1 MKKKLLNYKIG
12 KKLTTSFNIV
22 IACFTLTILVSI
34 FGLFLIGNNL
44 NYFYKTPYR
53 NNLAQYQYRRDVH
66 SVMKNILWITNLSDD
81 PNKISQLREEIDKNM
96 ADQEV
101 QLDFLNKNFADKD
114 LLTELNTAM
123 EANKEART
131 RVLEYVDAGDFEQ
144 AFRSFNE
151 DYSVKANEVL
161 NILSKIG
168 DYAEE
173 DVSSTYNQA
182 NIIKVIIII
191 IAFLTSVAAILIAL
205 TIGKLLTK
213 QLTTP
218 ILELENVTKS
228 IAEGDLKVDITYE
241 SKDELGSLATNLKK
255 MVVMIQRIIPDIEY
269 CLVEMGNGNF
279 AIKSQNTDLYIGDYL
294 PILLAMRSIKATL
307 SESLSQI
314 RDASAQVNSGALNMS
329 QGAQNLAEGAT
340 EQASSI
346 EELTATIED
355 VTEQTTKD
363 AQKAEVAESNAKI
376 INTKADQS
384 KSYMENM
391 VISMEKISGLSAQIE
406 VIINTIDGIASQT
419 NLLSLNASIEAAR
432 AGEAGRGFAVV
443 AAEIGKLA
451 SESARA
457 AQTTRMLIES
467 TVHEVE
473 SGSRTVKE
481 TSESL
486 NDVLSNLD
494 EIISSIHEQVES
506 SQKQSVTMNEIQS
519 AIEQIS
525 SVIQSTSATAEES
538 SAISEELFAQCESL
552 DSLIDQF
559 KLEKKN

>member
-22 IACFTLTILVSI
+22 ITCFALTILVSI
-34 FGLFLIGNNL
+34 LGLFLVGNNL
-44 NYFYKTPYR
+44 NYFYKTPYQ
-53 NNLAQYQYRRDVH
+53 NNLAQLQFRRDVQ
-66 SVMKNILWITNLSDD
+66 SIMKNILWITNLSDD
-81 PNKISQLREEIDKNM
+81 PNKISQLRQEIESDM

-101 QLDFLNKNFADKD
+101 QWDLLNKNSDAKD
-114 LLTELNTAM
+114 LLTELNSAM
-123 EANKEART
+123 AANKEARSK
-131 RVLEYVDAGDFEQ
+131 VLNHVDDGDFDQ

-151 DYSVKANEVL
+151 DYSVKANKVL
-161 NILSKIG
+161 TILKEIGTYSK
-168 DYAEE
+168 D

-191 IAFLTSVAAILIAL
+191 IAILISTAAILIAL
-205 TIGKLLTK
+205 AVEKLLTK

-218 ILELENVTKS
+218 IFELENVAKS
-228 IAEGDLKVDITYE
+228 LAEGDLKVEITYE
-241 SKDELGSLATNLKK
+241 SKDELGSLATSLKK
-255 MVVMIQRIIPDIEY
+255 MVAIFQHIIPDIDY
-269 CLVEMGNGNF
+269 CLGEMGNGNF
-279 AIKSQNTDLYIGDYL
+279 TIKSKCTDLYIGDYL

-307 SESLSQI
+307 NETLSQI

-340 EQASSI
+340 EQAGSV

-355 VTEQTTKD
+355 VTEQTAKD
-363 AQKAEVAESNAKI
+363 AQKAEVAESNARNI
-376 INTKADQS
+376 SIQADQS
-384 KSYMENM
+384 KTYMENM
-391 VISMEKISGLSAQIE
+391 VISMEKISSLSYQIE
-406 VIINTIDGIASQT
+406 AIINTIDGIASQT

-451 SESARA
+451 TESAHA
-457 AQTTRMLIES
+457 AQTTRALIEN

-473 SGSRTVKE
+473 TGSRTVKE

-494 EIISSIHEQVES
+494 EIINSIHEQMES
-506 SQKQSVTMNEIQS
+506 SHKQSTTMNEIQS
-519 AIEQIS
+519 AIEQITT
-525 SVIQSTSATAEES
+525 VIQSTSATAEES

-559 KLEKKN
+559 KLEK

>member
-22 IACFTLTILVSI
+22 IACFTITILVSI
-34 FGLFLIGNNL
+34 LGLFLVGNNL

-53 NNLAQYQYRRDVH
+53 NNLAQYQFRRDVQ
-66 SVMKNILWITNLSDD
+66 SIMKNILWITNLSDD
-81 PNKISQLREEIDKNM
+81 PNKISQLRQEIDSDM

-101 QLDFLNKNFADKD
+101 QLDLLNKNSDAKD
-114 LLTELNTAM
+114 LLTELNSAM
-123 EANKEART
+123 VANKEARS
-131 RVLEYVDAGDFEQ
+131 RVLEYVDAGDFGQ

-151 DYSVKANEVL
+151 DYSVKANKVL
-161 NILSKIG
+161 SILREIG
-168 DYAEE
+168 AYSED

-182 NIIKVIIII
+182 NIIEVIIII
-191 IAFLTSVAAILIAL
+191 IAILISVAAILIAL
-205 TIGKLLTK
+205 TVEKLITK

-218 ILELENVTKS
+218 IFELENVAKS
-228 IAEGDLKVDITYE
+228 IAEGDLKVNITYE
-241 SKDELGSLATNLKK
+241 SEDELGSLATNLKK
-255 MVVMIQRIIPDIEY
+255 MVDTFQHIIPDIEY
-269 CLVEMGNGNF
+269 CLGEMANSNF
-279 AIKSQNTDLYIGDYL
+279 TIKSKCTEFYIGDFL
-294 PILLAMRSIKATL
+294 PILLAMRGIKTTL
-307 SESLSQI
+307 TETLSQI
-314 RDASAQVNSGALNMS
+314 RDASIQVNSGALNMS

-340 EQASSI
+340 EQASSV

-363 AQKAEVAESNAKI
+363 AKKAEVAESNAKI
-376 INTKADQS
+376 ISTKADQS
-384 KSYMENM
+384 KTYMESM
-391 VISMEKISGLSAQIE
+391 VVSMEKISDLSAQIE
-406 VIINTIDGIASQT
+406 AIINTIDGIATQT

-451 SESARA
+451 TESARA
-457 AQTTRMLIES
+457 AQTTRRLIEN

-494 EIISSIHEQVES
+494 EIINSIHEQVES
-506 SQKQSVTMNEIQS
+506 SEIQSTTMNEIQS

-559 KLEKKN
+559 KLEK